1 MPAQSTSILRR
12 AYLPNSSLRCRVQA
26 PHWQRHDPERIMLQ
40 IYWRQQLSVYILVVD
55 DEPDVEALFR
65 QQFRRDIKTGRFTME
80 FAPSAPVAL
89 VRAAEIR
96 DPSLILI
103 LSDINM
109 PGMSGLEMMTKV
121 RAGPPGCPRYHNPGL
136 WRRRGPP
143 QGAGARRGRPADKT
157 HRFFAVA
164 PGDRYEAWAS
174 CMTATILVV
183 DDEPDLEA
191 LVLQKFRRQIRD
203 GVVQFVFAHD
213 GIEALQSIE
222 QHPHVDMVVSD
233 INMPRMDGLSLLA
246 KLQEAEDKKSTIIVS
261 AYGDMSNIRTAM
273 NRGAFDFLTKPID
286 FGDLEMTINK
296 TIRHVEMMREA
307 RRRQAE
313 AERAHAS
320 LSRYFSPQIA
330 SRLASRGE
338 SNGMEVHRREVAT
351 IFTDITSFTSLVET
365 AAPEVL
371 GALLNEY
378 VGGMTDA
385 VFAHE
390 GTVAKI
396 IGDAIQILFNAPGD
410 QPDYATRAIACAHDL
425 DVWAEAFRERWKAKG
440 VNFGVTRIGV
450 HAGSALVGN
459 FGGSRFFDY
468 TAYGDTIN
476 TAARLEAAN
485 KFLGTRICVSATV
498 AEGTEN
504 FRGRPVGGLMLPGGS
519 EPLPAYD
526 PLPAAAFEEPA
537 TAQYSEAFAKL
548 EAGDTAAMPA
558 FAALVGLHA
567 DDALAGFHLR
577 RLLNGAKG
585 VRMQLE

>member
-1 MPAQSTSILRR
+1 
-12 AYLPNSSLRCRVQA
+12 
-26 PHWQRHDPERIMLQ
+26 
-40 IYWRQQLSVYILVVD
+40 
-55 DEPDVEALFR
+55 
-65 QQFRRDIKTGRFTME
+65 
-80 FAPSAPVAL
+80 
-89 VRAAEIR
+89 
-96 DPSLILI
+96 
-103 LSDINM
+103 
-109 PGMSGLEMMTKV
+109 
-121 RAGPPGCPRYHNPGL
+121 
-136 WRRRGPP
+136 
-143 QGAGARRGRPADKT
+143 
-157 HRFFAVA
+157 
-164 PGDRYEAWAS
+164 
-174 CMTATILVV
+174 MTATILFV

-191 LVLQKFRRQIRD
+191 LVVQKFRRQIRD
-203 GVVQFVFAHD
+203 GAVAFVFAHD

-222 QHPHVDMVVSD
+222 DHPHVDMVVSD
-233 INMPRMDGLSLLA
+233 INMPRMDGLSLLQ

-286 FGDLEMTINK
+286 FGDLEMTIDK
-296 TIRHVEMMREA
+296 TIRHVEMMRDA

-330 SRLASRGE
+330 SRLACDSE
-338 SNGMEVHRREVAT
+338 TNGMDVHWRDIAT
-351 IFTDITSFTSLVET
+351 IFSDVTSFTSLVET

-378 VGGMTDA
+378 VGGMTDI

-396 IGDAIQILFNAPGD
+396 IGDAMHILFNAPGD

-425 DVWAEAFRERWKAKG
+425 DVWSQGFRARWKSKG
-440 VNFGVTRIGV
+440 VDVGATRIGV
-450 HAGSALVGN
+450 HAGPALVGN

-476 TAARLEAAN
+476 TAARLETAN
-485 KFLGTRICVSATV
+485 GFLGTRICVSAAV
-498 AEGTEN
+498 ANGTEN
-504 FRGRPVGGLMLPGGS
+504 FRGRPVGDLMLRGRS
-519 EPLPAYD
+519 EPLRAYE
-526 PLPAAAFEEPA
+526 PLTAAAFAGPA
-537 TAQYSEAFAKL
+537 TAQYYEAFAKL
-548 EAGDTAAMPA
+548 EAGDAAAMPA